1 MLPLRRPCLLAGL
14 LLWPVASLKAQDAV
28 DPDTAEDAAL
38 AQPSPAQPATLPPMP
53 STATD
58 SPEPAA
64 TARALDSQGSRALAP
79 VDEDASRKAPA
90 EAEEHA
96 KDNWGEDRVMN
107 GHRFPFPQFVP
118 SSFAVSAFGVYAGV
132 ESKQVPQYPVDAT
145 TGADSAKLISLNT
158 LTARQGIDFSV
169 RLASML
175 ALTGDAYARA
185 RVGTN
190 VDTLLG
196 TGADYELGANGGV
209 LLRLLRTK
217 RFQLSARG
225 QAGYHSG
232 QKAGITSFY
241 KSVRSIAE
249 QEVARALNGTI
260 LTSTATAELGRV
272 DAAMREAARG
282 LIASSSGVTASAW
295 ATAAIALTSF
305 MGVQGMVG
313 YTFDRTTLTSND
325 FQTASQTSVALS
337 QTVDYQQALVGAAL
351 DIGGAGKGIPLD
363 LVLEY
368 LALPLWLNS
377 SGSGGSSQQ
386 STMEQR
392 VAAGLYYA
400 GRTDLQLGVS
410 AYTLLAQP
418 PEVGAQGKISGKPTD
433 LGGRFVFRY
442 IW

>member
-1 MLPLRRPCLLAGL
+1 L
-14 LLWPVASLKAQDAV
+14 LLPVASLKAQDAV
-28 DPDTAEDAAL
+28 DPNIGEDVAPAE
-38 AQPSPAQPATLPPMP
+38 PTPAEPTPA
-53 STATD
+53 
-58 SPEPAA
+58 PAA
-64 TARALDSQGSRALAP
+64 AAPSADKLKPAVVSRSLDTQGNRALAP
-79 VDEDASRKAPA
+79 VDEDASVKAARA
-90 EAEEHA
+90 EREEDEREEDEHE
-96 KDNWGEDRVMN
+96 KDGWGEDRVMN

-118 SSFAVSAFGVYAGV
+118 SSFVVSAFGVYAGV
-132 ESKQVPQYPVDAT
+132 ESKQVPEYPVDAT

-169 RLASML
+169 RLASVL

-217 RFQLSARG
+217 RLQLSVRG

-260 LTSTATAELGRV
+260 LTSTANAELNRV

-282 LIASSSGVTASAW
+282 LIASTSGVAASAW
-295 ATAAIALTSF
+295 ASAAIALTSF

-325 FQTASQTSVALS
+325 FQAATQTSVALS

-363 LVLEY
+363 LVVEY

-410 AYTLLAQP
+410 AYTLLSQP
-418 PEVGAQGKISGKPTD
+418 PEVGAQGKTSGKPTD